1 MRCCSFLQKA
11 EAASDN
17 VGSPWADFQ
26 RWGYP
31 HLADRASHLVVTR
44 SDLQNRRVELL
55 TDQVRVLIVDDQEAF
70 RSAARL
76 VVDLADGFEM
86 AGEADSGEDGV
97 RMAAE
102 IRPDLVLM
110 DMNLPGI
117 DGLEATRQIMTA
129 LPDTRVIGLSTYE
142 EFAER
147 AIAAGAVAF
156 ISKAEFEPVLLSEVW
171 RST

>member
-1 MRCCSFLQKA
+1 M
-11 EAASDN
+11 
-17 VGSPWADFQ
+17 
-26 RWGYP
+26 
-31 HLADRASHLVVTR
+31 
-44 SDLQNRRVELL
+44 L
-55 TDQVRVLIVDDQEAF
+55 TDMIQVLIVDDQEAF

-76 VVDLADGFEM
+76 VVELSDGFVV
-86 AGEADSGEDGV
+86 AGEAETGEDGV
-97 RMAAE
+97 LMATE

-129 LPDTRVIGLSTYE
+129 LPETRVIGLSTYE

-156 ISKAEFEPVLLSEVW
+156 ISKSDFEPGLLA
-171 RST
+171 STWNSA